1 MTWWKASIA
10 FSEWKG
16 DAVSRTSKG
25 TILAIDDETIVR
37 QSMAA
42 FLEDSGYKV
51 IQVANGKDGLE
62 EFARQAPDLALID
75 LRMPGMDGLDVLSA
89 LSARAPDI
97 PLVVVSGTGV
107 IRDAIESLRRG
118 AWDYITK
125 PIHDLHFLEYVVD
138 KSLEQARQRR
148 EKQDYQK
155 HLEEEVVVRTSELE
169 QARDE
174 AESAS
179 KAKSQFLA
187 NMSHELRTPL
197 NGIIGLTDLL
207 LGGEA
212 SAEQTEY
219 LQMIKQAGRELLAI
233 VNNLLDMSS
242 IEAGRLVLRE
252 SAFTIRDTLS
262 DVLKVLDV
270 QARWKNLRLESAV
283 DEDVPEVVAG
293 DSGRLKQVISN
304 LVVNAI
310 KYTQRGGVTLNVHKV
325 KSTRKELT
333 LAFVVRDTGVGI
345 PADKLEYVFEPFS
358 LAESFMTKKYGGA
371 GLGLSISR
379 EIARKMGGEILV
391 ESVSGH
397 GSTFTFTASFRKAGK
412 DEEAGAMDGMPTI
425 KGIGRPLRI
434 LLAEDDII
442 NRKLAL
448 YFFEKQGHEVVCVN
462 NGVAVLEAM
471 VKETFDLI
479 LMDIQMPDMD
489 GVQATRAIRESK
501 SPDVDKTIPI
511 IAMTAH
517 AMKGDRERFLEAG
530 MDEYISKPVDFTLLV
545 SIVEQV
551 LAK

>member
-1 MTWWKASIA
+1 M
-10 FSEWKG
+10 
-16 DAVSRTSKG
+16 SRTSKG

-125 PIHDLHFLEYVVD
+125 PIHDLSFLEYVVD
-138 KSLEQARQRR
+138 KSLEQAKQRR

-155 HLEEEVVVRTSELE
+155 HLEEEVVVRTTELE

-270 QARWKNLRLESAV
+270 QARWKNLRLESVV
-283 DEDVPEVVAG
+283 DEDVPEVISG

-379 EIARKMGGEILV
+379 EIARKMGGDIQV

-412 DEEAGAMDGMPTI
+412 DEETGAMEGMPTI
-425 KGIGRPLRI
+425 RGIGRPLRI

-501 SPDVDKTIPI
+501 SPDVDKNIPI

>member
-1 MTWWKASIA
+1 MARSC
-10 FSEWKG
+10 
-16 DAVSRTSKG
+16 KG

-37 QSMAA
+37 QSLAA
-42 FLEDSGYKV
+42 FLEDSGYRV
-51 IQVANGKDGLE
+51 IQVANGRDGLD
-62 EFARQAPDLALID
+62 EFERQSPDLVLID
-75 LRMPGMDGLDVLSA
+75 LRMPGMDGLEVLST
-89 LSARAPDI
+89 LSSRAPDV

-107 IRDAIESLRRG
+107 IRDAIEALRRG

-125 PIHDLHFLEYVVD
+125 PIHDLGFLEYVVE
-138 KSLEQARQRR
+138 KLLEQARMRR
-148 EKQDYQK
+148 DKKNYQK
-155 HLEEEVVVRTSELE
+155 HLEDEVATRTTELE

-207 LGGEA
+207 LGGDA
-212 SAEQTEY
+212 TTEQTEY

-252 SAFTIRDTLS
+252 SAFTVRETLS

-270 QARWKNLRLESAV
+270 QARWKNLRLESYV
-283 DEDVPEVVAG
+283 DDDVPEVVSG

-310 KYTQRGGVTLNVHKV
+310 KYTQRGGVTLNVHMSGSSRSEYK
-325 KSTRKELT
+325 

-379 EIARKMGGEILV
+379 EIARKMGGDIQV
-391 ESVSGH
+391 ESVPGQ
-397 GSTFTFTASFRKAGK
+397 GSSFTFSASFRKAGK
-412 DEEAGAMDGMPTI
+412 DDEAAENDGMPVI
-425 KGIGRPLRI
+425 RGLGRPLRI

-489 GVQATRAIRESK
+489 GVQATRAIRESR
-501 SPDVDKTIPI
+501 SPDVNKNIPI

-517 AMKGDRERFLEAG
+517 AMKGDRERFLDSG

-545 SIVEQV
+545 SLVEQV
-551 LAK
+551 LAKQ